1 MLFLFRIL
9 LTVQFRLPSSG
20 SYCAYDLPFIFYP
33 PFQFLPLAP
42 HPPSSS
48 HVSHCHHS
56 SCGSPCLLILLFLT
70 VHSLVISPHYFSLFT
85 FLSLSI
91 LLPFHLHLPLFFSAF
106 SVNPSYSFSRHLI
119 SSTRS
124 LTRAFLFLS
133 PHICMIMSVAL
144 SLTYSLSLSVAVS
157 VPLALS
163 LCLCLSQSIL
173 LSLTPSLF
181 LSHFLYIS
189 LYLCLSIY
197 VSVSVSLP
205 VWISLSLCLLHV
217 CICLSPLVPVWIP
230 LSRCLVSCMYVSVC
244 PCLSIFVSLCL
255 FLSLHLFFRPRPTFD
270 WLIVCR
276 RCRVL
281 IDGASMSS
289 GYQMPL
295 TDVHSPPWPTQ
306 SSRSVLT
313 TIKSPCLS
321 IFLLQ
326 ACGWKWHLKQ
336 LSSIPDQPILY
347 CIYPFIYRHSSMS
360 LSEALPTTAL
370 LLCRN

>member
-20 SYCAYDLPFIFYP
+20 SYRAYDLPFIFYP

-56 SCGSPCLLILLFLT
+56 SCGSPCLLIPLFLT

-91 LLPFHLHLPLFFSAF
+91 LLSFHLPLPLHTSPFSPSSPSPYFSLFTFISLFFSPDP
-106 SVNPSYSFSRHLI
+106 PSPLIHHTHFLDISFLQLGPSP
-119 SSTRS
+119 
-124 LTRAFLFLS
+124 RAFLFLS

-173 LSLTPSLF
+173 LSLTQSLF

-205 VWISLSLCLLHV
+205 V
-217 CICLSPLVPVWIP
+217 
-230 LSRCLVSCMYVSVC
+230 
-244 PCLSIFVSLCL
+244 
-255 FLSLHLFFRPRPTFD
+255 
-270 WLIVCR
+270 
-276 RCRVL
+276 
-281 IDGASMSS
+281 
-289 GYQMPL
+289 
-295 TDVHSPPWPTQ
+295 
-306 SSRSVLT
+306 
-313 TIKSPCLS
+313 
-321 IFLLQ
+321 
-326 ACGWKWHLKQ
+326 
-336 LSSIPDQPILY
+336 
-347 CIYPFIYRHSSMS
+347 
-360 LSEALPTTAL
+360 
-370 LLCRN
+370 